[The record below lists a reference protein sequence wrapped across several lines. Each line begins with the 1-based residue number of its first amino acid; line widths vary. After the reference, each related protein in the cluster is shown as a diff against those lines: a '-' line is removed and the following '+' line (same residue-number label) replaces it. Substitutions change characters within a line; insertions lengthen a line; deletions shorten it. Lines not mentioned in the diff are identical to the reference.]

1 LTDRHEIGDK
11 HYVKNWLFADA
22 RRVAACAAIV
32 LLVGVGAAAAQD
44 LEPIRYVISFS
55 APHTHYMEVEAVVPA
70 GGQAHVELMMPV
82 WTPGSYMVREFARHV
97 EAFAASDT
105 KGRLLGV
112 EKTRKNR
119 WRVSTGNAPDVVI
132 KYRLYAHEL
141 TARTNWVGEQF
152 ALVNGAATFITLVE
166 RQVRPHEV
174 KIILPPGWGK
184 IMTALPVAPGGQGHH
199 YRAPDF
205 DTLVDSPIVAG
216 NPTVYPFQVEGRP
229 HYLVNFGETSSWD
242 GQRAAADL
250 EKVVK
255 EVFKLWRQLPYDK
268 YFFLNVVSEAG
279 GALEHKN
286 STVLMSSPWS
296 TTTRL
301 AYLAWLSQACH
312 ELFHAW
318 NVKRLRPIELGPFDY
333 ENENY
338 TESLWI
344 AEGFTDYYG
353 DLLLARAGISSR
365 AEYLQALS
373 STIES
378 VQTTP
383 GRLVQPVN
391 RASFDAWIKFY
402 RPDENS
408 ANTSVSYYTKGTV
421 LAFLLDA
428 KIRHAT
434 EGARSLDDLMRL
446 AYERYSGPRGYT
458 PEDFKVLVEDVIGS
472 PRGVREWF
480 ASAVESAAELDYSE
494 ALDWFGLRF
503 RETAEPP
510 RASLGVTTRNDNGR
524 LIITDVVR
532 DGPAFV
538 AGLKADDEI
547 LALGEIRIR
556 ATQLESRLASYQPG
570 TSVSVLVVRRD
581 ALLQLNVTLGSDT
594 RRRRVLETSPDMT
607 TEQQTRLS
615 SWLPQ

>member
-1 LTDRHEIGDK
+1 
-11 HYVKNWLFADA
+11 
-22 RRVAACAAIV
+22 
-32 LLVGVGAAAAQD
+32 
-44 LEPIRYVISFS
+44 
-55 APHTHYMEVEAVVPA
+55 
-70 GGQAHVELMMPV
+70 
-82 WTPGSYMVREFARHV
+82 
-97 EAFAASDT
+97 
-105 KGRLLGV
+105 
-112 EKTRKNR
+112 
-119 WRVSTGNAPDVVI
+119 
-132 KYRLYAHEL
+132 
-141 TARTNWVGEQF
+141 
-152 ALVNGAATFITLVE
+152 
-166 RQVRPHEV
+166 
-174 KIILPPGWGK
+174 
-184 IMTALPVAPGGQGHH
+184 
-199 YRAPDF
+199 
-205 DTLVDSPIVAG
+205 
-216 NPTVYPFQVEGRP
+216 
-229 HYLVNFGETSSWD
+229 
-242 GQRAAADL
+242 
-250 EKVVK
+250 
-255 EVFKLWRQLPYDK
+255 
-268 YFFLNVVSEAG
+268 
-279 GALEHKN
+279 
-286 STVLMSSPWS
+286 MSSPWS

-301 AYLAWLSQACH
+301 AYLAWLGQACH

-365 AEYLQALS
+365 VEYLQALS

-402 RPDENS
+402 RPDESS
-408 ANTSVSYYTKGTV
+408 ANTSISYYTKGTV

-428 KIRHAT
+428 KIRHGTGA
-434 EGARSLDDLMRL
+434 ARSLDDLMRL

-458 PEDFKVLVEDVIGS
+458 PEDFKVLVEEVIGS
-472 PRGVREWF
+472 PHGVREWF
-480 ASAVESAAELDYSE
+480 ASAVESAAELGYGE
-494 ALDWFGLRF
+494 ALDWFGLQF

-532 DGPAFV
+532 DGPAFA
-538 AGLKADDEI
+538 AGFKSDDEI

-570 TSVSVLVVRRD
+570 TSVSVLVARRD
-581 ALLQLNVTLGSDT
+581 ALLRLNVTLGSET
-594 RRRRVLETSPDMT
+594 RRRRVLETRPDIT